1 MEQAQKKALPDAFCD
16 RIKSTYSD
24 AEEFIKAIS
33 IDPILSVRL
42 NCSKWS
48 DGLLD
53 IGAPVPWCEEGRYLA
68 NRPQFTLNPAF
79 HAGAFYV
86 QEASSMSYSIALDAI
101 ETKLPLSPTCL
112 DLCSAPGGKATLI
125 LSKLGRRG
133 VVVANE
139 VVRTRA
145 WILMENIAKWGCPS
159 AIVTNKTAQEIS
171 ASGCHFDFIAV
182 DAPCSGEGMFRKDD
196 VAVAEWTP
204 RAASDCAARQ
214 KEILQAIWPALQSG
228 GFMIYSTCTFNP
240 DENERNMEWAVKE
253 LGAEVLPLDMPQG
266 VGITTVTFEGGEG
279 YSFLPHKVKGE
290 GFFICLL
297 QKKTDA
303 PSIPTTAP
311 RRDKR
316 TKASRTSLKETTTGR
331 EYVNDSRLF
340 VKEDEVIAF
349 PIDRADRMYTLTDAL
364 TPIWAGTAVCT
375 VMTKKG
381 KTETNPSPE
390 LPLSLSFN
398 RRSVPCIN
406 VDCENALKFLHG
418 DTDLKL
424 PDGQDGWNVICY
436 NDLPLGLIKRIGSRA
451 NNYWPKE
458 WRIRMNLS

>member
-1 MEQAQKKALPDAFCD
+1 
-16 RIKSTYSD
+16 
-24 AEEFIKAIS
+24 
-33 IDPILSVRL
+33 
-42 NCSKWS
+42 
-48 DGLLD
+48 
-53 IGAPVPWCEEGRYLA
+53 
-68 NRPQFTLNPAF
+68 
-79 HAGAFYV
+79 
-86 QEASSMSYSIALDAI
+86 
-101 ETKLPLSPTCL
+101 
-112 DLCSAPGGKATLI
+112 
-125 LSKLGRRG
+125 
-133 VVVANE
+133 
-139 VVRTRA
+139 
-145 WILMENIAKWGCPS
+145 
-159 AIVTNKTAQEIS
+159 
-171 ASGCHFDFIAV
+171 
-182 DAPCSGEGMFRKDD
+182 
-196 VAVAEWTP
+196 
-204 RAASDCAARQ
+204 
-214 KEILQAIWPALQSG
+214 
-228 GFMIYSTCTFNP
+228 MIYSTCTFNP

-297 QKKTDA
+297 HKKTDA

-316 TKASRTSLKETTTGR
+316 TAASRTSLKETTTGR

-340 VKEDEVIAF
+340 VKEDKVIAF

-406 VDCENALKFLHG
+406 VDCENALKFLAKGMAHKNESELILQKKHIPQKN
-418 DTDLKL
+418 DKKTLNLDYL
-424 PDGQDGWNVICY
+424 PPCSLRHVRLRRRETGQE
-436 NDLPLGLIKRIGSRA
+436 PETA
-451 NNYWPKE
+451 
-458 WRIRMNLS
+458 

>member
-1 MEQAQKKALPDAFCD
+1 MEQAQKNALPDAFCD

-33 IDPILSVRL
+33 KDPILSVRL
-42 NCSKWS
+42 NSSKWS

-133 VVVANE
+133 IVVANE

-159 AIVTNKTAQEIS
+159 AIVTNKTAKEIS

-204 RAASDCAARQ
+204 QAASDCASRQ
-214 KEILQAIWPALQSG
+214 KEILQAIWPALQNDG
-228 GFMIYSTCTFNP
+228 YMIYSTCTFNP

-253 LGAEVLPLDMPQG
+253 LGAEVLPLDMPHG

-297 QKKTDA
+297 HKKTDT
-303 PSIPTTAP
+303 PSIPTTAS

-316 TKASRTSLKETTTGR
+316 NAASRPGLKETTTGQ
-331 EYVNDSRLF
+331 EYVNNSRLF
-340 VKEDEVIAF
+340 RKEDAVIAF
-349 PIDRADRMYTLTDAL
+349 PADRADRMLTLTEAL
-364 TPIWAGTAVCT
+364 NPIWAGTAVCT
-375 VMTKKG
+375 IMEKKG
-381 KTETNPSPE
+381 KNITNPSAE
-390 LPLSLSFN
+390 LPLSMAFN
-398 RRSVPCIN
+398 PMSLPIMN
-406 VDCENALKFLHG
+406 VDRENALKFLHG
-418 DTDLKL
+418 DTDLKTL
-424 PDGQDGWNVICY
+424 DCNDGWNVVY
-436 NDLPLGLIKRIGSRA
+436 FAGLPLGLVKRIGTRL

-458 WRIRMNLS
+458 WRIRMNIS